1 MPLGKGTY
9 DPNQLNAV
17 YLAARFYRAW
27 FGIPPESLNDPL
39 RQTLID
45 AFQQVLDT
53 AMDEG
58 VIQ

>member
-17 YLAARFYRAW
+17 YLANRFSRAW
-27 FGIPPESLNDPL
+27 LKLPLESLNDPL
-39 RQTLID
+39 RQTFID
-45 AFQQVLDT
+45 AFQQVLDSAT
-53 AMDEG
+53 AEG